1 MTIKSILQHVS
12 QDKRGAT
19 AVEYALILTMIVLV
33 MRVAL
38 NGVAS
43 ETIRLWTGVSQKS
56 ADAISGK

>member
-1 MTIKSILQHVS
+1 ML
-12 QDKRGAT
+12 
-19 AVEYALILTMIVLV
+19 
-33 MRVAL
+33 VAL

>member
-33 MRVAL
+33 MLVAL

>member
-19 AVEYALILTMIVLV
+19 AVEYALILAMIVLF
-33 MRVAL
+33 MLVAL

>member
-19 AVEYALILTMIVLV
+19 AVEYALILAMIVLV
-33 MRVAL
+33 MLVAL